1 MALSREEFQALA
13 ELAKARRMAMQ
24 NMFNGTKLV
33 FGTMDRLKAGKKIA
47 KGGKKVKSNVE
58 KLVKG
63 GPSESTR
70 FVPAQVRAQAE
81 EFITTCADVD
91 GIEDV
96 VAAITGDALN
106 ELIGEITPFIGIA
119 RSGMKSIKAAKAVAQ
134 DGKALYKSKSYKQGF
149 RPGDPQAAAD
159 AVITI
164 IKRDLAKDSINLARH
179 SAATGTKIAG
189 LFADLGTATTAAVG
203 TANAVAALGLEL
215 YQLGTEIKEM
225 KAGNKRLQSP
235 ATLNLEVFSE
245 CPILGCYMLTCAD
258 TSTVANFF
266 IADIGLPGWMDKVE
280 QMKKKQM
287 DPMLKLAK
295 KDIKNSRL
303 QLEGLASD
311 KGTHNKKG
319 FFAKKKSQAL
329 KNIGM
334 G

>member
-33 FGTMDRLKAGKKIA
+33 FGTADKLKAGKKIT
-47 KGGKKVKSNVE
+47 KSGKKVKKNVE
-58 KLVKG
+58 TLAKG
-63 GPSESTR
+63 GPAESTR
-70 FVPAQVRAQAE
+70 FVPAQLRQQCE

-96 VAAITGDALN
+96 VAAITSEALN

-119 RSGMKSIKAAKAVAQ
+119 RGGLKTVKAAKAVAQ
-134 DGKALYKSKSYKQGF
+134 DGKALYKSGNYKQGF
-149 RPGDPQAAAD
+149 RVGDPQAAAD
-159 AVITI
+159 AVIAI

-215 YQLGTEIKEM
+215 FQLGIDIKEM
-225 KAGNKRLQSP
+225 RAGNKRLQSP

-287 DPMLKLAK
+287 DPMIKLAM
-295 KDIKNSRL
+295 KDIKKSRL

-311 KGTHNKKG
+311 KGTHSKKG
-319 FFAKKKSQAL
+319 FFAEKKSKAL
-329 KNIGM
+329 KHIGL